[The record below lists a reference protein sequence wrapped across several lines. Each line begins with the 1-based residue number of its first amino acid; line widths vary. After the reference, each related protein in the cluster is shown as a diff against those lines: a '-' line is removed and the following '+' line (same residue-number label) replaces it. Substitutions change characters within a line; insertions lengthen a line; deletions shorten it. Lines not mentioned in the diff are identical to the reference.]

1 VHKHP
6 QQPMRRRSGT
16 EGRARLEH
24 LLSARDQWWYQ
35 LLERSSLRLGL
46 DARKDGDRRLKRVG
60 TDTL

>member
-1 VHKHP
+1 
-6 QQPMRRRSGT
+6 MRRRSGT